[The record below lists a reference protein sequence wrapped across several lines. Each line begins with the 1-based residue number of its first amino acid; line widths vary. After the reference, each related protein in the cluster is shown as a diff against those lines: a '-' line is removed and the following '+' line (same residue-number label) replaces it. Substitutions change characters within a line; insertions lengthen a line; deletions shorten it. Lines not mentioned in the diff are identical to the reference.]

1 MADTSP
7 TASSHKRLNPGWM
20 ALALV
25 ATALVVALMLGRF
38 TERLDYIVYDK
49 ILSVTDRPPPE
60 DIVIVAIDNA
70 SIQQIGQW
78 PWPRSI
84 HAQALERLA
93 EAKPRSVGYN
103 VLFIDPTPDDAALA
117 EGVRLNRTFLPLA
130 IDVPGLNGAPYD
142 IVLPAGP
149 IAEAATGIAHVNLH
163 FGDDRVVRQ
172 AYLEEGDGERAWVEL
187 GAAMAG
193 LTPNKTGGAGEP
205 GLRKERPIL
214 IPYGGTIGH
223 IRTFSFIDL
232 LNGQVMPELIADH
245 HVLVGVTA
253 DGLGDRYATPR
264 SGEVGQMSGVEIEAH
279 LLDAL
284 LRDEAITPTPRAWQI
299 GLAMAA
305 IWIPLLGILWLRPR
319 GIAIMTVA
327 MTIAIVALTFGLFR
341 FAHIWVPPITALAGL
356 IFVISIE
363 AWRERVR
370 LRETLVRE
378 RIAAAAT
385 EGELQAGRTIQLGML
400 PPRSELAKTDPRI
413 DVDALLEPA
422 KSIGGDLFDVIRI
435 DADRIAFVVGD
446 VTGKGVP
453 AALFM
458 ALSKALT
465 KSVVLRGIPS
475 LADAASILNEE
486 LMRDNSESMNV
497 TMIVG
502 IMDLATGEVML
513 MSAGHE
519 HPLLVRA
526 DGSVSTHELDGGPP
540 FCIVDFP
547 YPDEPM
553 KLAPGETLVLISDGV
568 SEALNAKSELF
579 GHARLLA
586 ALEGKTSATAMI
598 ESLRDAVRAFENGID
613 ATDDLTVM
621 AVRYLGSAPPA

>member
-1 MADTSP
+1 MAGTSSTAP
-7 TASSHKRLNPGWM
+7 THKRLNSGWL
-20 ALALV
+20 ALALLATALV
-25 ATALVVALMLGRF
+25 ATLTFGRF
-38 TERLDYIVYDK
+38 TERLELMVYDK
-49 ILSVTDRPPPE
+49 LLSVTNRPPPD
-60 DIVIVAIDNA
+60 DIVILAIDDA
-70 SIQQIGQW
+70 SIQAIGQW
-78 PWPRSI
+78 PWPRSV

-93 EAKPRSVGYN
+93 EAKPRAVGYN
-103 VLFIDPTPDDAALA
+103 VLFIDPTPDDALLA
-117 EGVRLNRTFLPLA
+117 EGVRRNRTYLPLA

-142 IVLPAGP
+142 IALPAGP
-149 IAEAATGIAHVNLH
+149 IADAATGIAHVNLQ
-163 FGDDRVVRQ
+163 FGDDRVVRE
-172 AYLEEGDGERAWVEL
+172 AYLEEGDGKRAWVEL

-193 LTPNKTGGAGEP
+193 LTPKMKGGGEP

-214 IPYGGTIGH
+214 IPYGGSTGH
-223 IRTFSFIDL
+223 IPTYPLIDL
-232 LNGQVMPELIADH
+232 LNGQILPELLANRY
-245 HVLVGVTA
+245 VLVGATA
-253 DGLGDRYATPR
+253 TGLGDRYATPK
-264 SGEVGQMSGVEIEAH
+264 SGETSQMSGVEIEAH

-284 LRDEAITPTPRAWQI
+284 LRGKAITPAGFLWQL
-299 GLAMAA
+299 GAALAAA
-305 IWIPLLGILWLRPR
+305 WIPLLGILWLRPR

-341 FAHIWVPPITALAGL
+341 FGQIWLPPITALAGL
-356 IFVISIE
+356 FFVISIE

-400 PPRSELAKTDPRI
+400 PPRSELAKTDPRL

-435 DADRIAFVVGD
+435 DKDRIAFVVGD

-502 IMDLATGEVML
+502 IMDLATGELML

-526 DGSVSTHELDGGPP
+526 DGSVTTHELDGGPP

-621 AVRYLGSAPPA
+621 AVRYLG